1 LRRAKVSSTIGPMRT
16 VLIFDLDDTLI
27 LQDRMTVETVRYCTA
42 FLGLDPDIFWTT
54 FQKTSKEAFEALPS
68 ADWCRMVGISPQE
81 GLWGDFGGAHPSL
94 NQLRRSLTDYRFQA
108 WHNALDEH
116 GFPDEDLARSIADDF
131 ASLRGRRY
139 YAFPEARA
147 VLTQLKGKFDLAIL
161 TNGAPELQ
169 WSKVHGSGLEDLFE
183 SVTVSGDHGIG
194 KPKKEIFEIVMA
206 KHPGA
211 PGFVMIGNSLN
222 SDIRGA
228 RNAGIPCIWYEQ
240 GDEPKDVPVKPD
252 AVIRTLFD
260 LPRALAEILPL
271 VD

>member
-1 LRRAKVSSTIGPMRT
+1 MRT
-16 VLIFDLDDTLI
+16 VLIFDLDDTLV
-27 LQDRMTVETVRYCTA
+27 LQDKMTVEAVRFCTA
-42 FLGLDPDIFWTT
+42 FLGIDPEVFWAT
-54 FQKTSKEAFEALPS
+54 FQRTCRDAFEDLPS
-68 ADWCRMVGISPQE
+68 ADWCRMVGISAQE
-81 GLWGDFGGAHPSL
+81 GLWGDFGGAHPALS
-94 NQLRRSLTDYRFQA
+94 QLRRHLDAYRYRA
-108 WHNALDEH
+108 WHEALDHH
-116 GFPDEDLARSIADDF
+116 GFPDPDLARSIAADF

-147 VLTQLKGKFDLAIL
+147 VLTQLKGEFDLAIL

-169 WSKVHGSGLEDLFE
+169 WSKVHGSGLEDLFD

-194 KPKKEIFEIVMA
+194 KPRREIFDVVMA

-211 PGFVMIGNSLN
+211 AGFVMVGNSLT

-252 AVIRTLFD
+252 AVIRSLAD
-260 LPRALAEILPL
+260 LPQALNGVLHPGR
-271 VD
+271 

>member
-1 LRRAKVSSTIGPMRT
+1 LRT

-42 FLGLDPDIFWTT
+42 FLGLEADIFWNT
-54 FQKTSKEAFEALPS
+54 FQRTAREAFEALPC
-68 ADWCRMVGISPQE
+68 ADWCRMVGISAQE
-81 GLWGDFGGAHPSL
+81 GLWGDFGGAHPAL
-94 NQLRRSLTDYRFQA
+94 NQLRRSVPNYRFQA
-108 WHNALDEH
+108 WHDALDEH
-116 GFPDEDLARSIADDF
+116 GFPDPALARSIAEDF
-131 ASLRGRRY
+131 AALRGRRY
-139 YAFPEARA
+139 YTFPEARA
-147 VLTQLKGKFDLAIL
+147 VLTRLRTEFDLAIL

-169 WSKVHGSGLEDLFE
+169 WSKVHATGLEDLFD

-194 KPKKEIFEIVMA
+194 KPKKEIFDIVMA

-211 PGFVMIGNSLN
+211 PKFVMIGNSLT

-252 AVIRTLFD
+252 AVIHALSE
-260 LPRALAEILPL
+260 LPRALEAVLSGSS
-271 VD
+271 